1 VLGVTPVG
9 SAGQVGPDGVRV
21 CRRTQGFDTTGITST
36 GAFLEPNPGKVASL
50 RHNLIVGYEP
60 NDDFYD
66 DLSALAPHCS
76 CRSLA
81 GRSHRRAAGV
91 RRPDRP

>member
-1 VLGVTPVG
+1 M
-9 SAGQVGPDGVRV
+9 

-66 DLSALAPHCS
+66 DLSALAPTLLVQIS
-76 CRSLA
+76 
-81 GRSHRRAAGV
+81 GRPLTPTRCGSSA
-91 RRPDRP
+91 P